1 VTGIPLRRKFLI
13 WAIVGCGLMLSSCQ
27 TNVDV
32 AIKQNL
38 DGTGEVKVSLA
49 LDAEAARQAGDL
61 KRTLR
66 VADLESAGW
75 RLIGPTTDE
84 TTGGMT
90 FSAAKSFRNPGE
102 ATLALNQLTGSDG
115 PFGQLVVD
123 RSRTP
128 VRISSSVQ
136 GDLDFTKGYDVFGD
150 EVIAQTMQSTS
161 PLGNDPVVFSDRFG
175 APIEQLLPITLTVEL
190 PGALPEKIALV
201 PGQIVKVD
209 VGSAT
214 WNTRILAP
222 LAALGIGS
230 VSLVGLVVRARRRRN
245 G

>member
-1 VTGIPLRRKFLI
+1 MAFC
-13 WAIVGCGLMLSSCQ
+13 AISLASCR

-38 DGTGEVKVSLA
+38 DGTGEVRVTLD

-75 RLIGPTTDE
+75 RLIGPTTDD
-84 TTGGMT
+84 TTGTMR
-90 FSAAKSFRNPGE
+90 FAAAKSFRNPGE
-102 ATLALNQLTGSDG
+102 ATLAINQLTGDDG

-128 VRISSSVQ
+128 VRISSSVS
-136 GDLDFTKGYDVFGD
+136 GDLDFTKGYDAFGD

-175 APIEQLLPITLTVEL
+175 APIEQLLPITLSVEL
-190 PGALPEKIALV
+190 PGALPEKINLV
-201 PGQIVKVD
+201 PGQIVKVSTK
-209 VGSAT
+209 SAV
-214 WNTRILAP
+214 WNTRVLAP
-222 LAALGIGS
+222 MAAFAIGF
-230 VSLVGLVVRARRRRN
+230 VSLVGLGLRANRRRRN
-245 G
+245 S